1 MQNSKR
7 KFQRIIFITL
17 FCTAIT
23 ITAVSVYARPIPV
36 ANHSFETPM
45 IDPAK
50 NPFYAIGFVSLW
62 REKDRDLA
70 GYSLGTFHNK
80 PADSNDYISNL
91 DGDQAAFLD
100 GGIRSSLEQEL
111 PAVYRVGRQYRM
123 TISACP
129 SFLYPPL
136 TQDSLL
142 LAFSYLSLSEMTDIS
157 TTSASASELQVN
169 QMVDF
174 SITLP
179 VVKPTDPYVGQSIG
193 IAIRTNGT
201 ALRYW
206 DVDNVRVTELAGD
219 ITGEGRVNL
228 EDFAILADQWQSC
241 DNPSADLTGD
251 GCVHLDDVLLMS
263 EYWLDY
269 EPDTAYGPGE

>member
-1 MQNSKR
+1 MNIK
-7 KFQRIIFITL
+7 IFSV
-17 FCTAIT
+17 AIA
-23 ITAVSVYARPIPV
+23 AVLGVVCAYARPIPV
-36 ANHSFETPM
+36 ANHSFEIPA
-45 IDPAK
+45 IDPNK
-50 NPFYAIGFVSLW
+50 NPFYAIGLVSVW
-62 REKDRDLA
+62 REKDRDPA
-70 GYSLGTFHNK
+70 GSSLGTFHNK

-111 PAVYRVGRQYRM
+111 AAVYRVGRQYRM

-129 SFLYPPL
+129 SFRYPPL

-142 LAFSYLSLSEMTDIS
+142 LAFSYLSLFEMTDIS
-157 TTSASASELQVN
+157 TTSASASLLEVN

-174 SITLP
+174 SIALP
-179 VVKPTDPYVGQSIG
+179 MVKPTDPYAGQSIG

-219 ITGEGRVNL
+219 FTGEGRVNL
-228 EDFAILADQWQSC
+228 EDFAILAEQWQSC
-241 DNPSADLTGD
+241 TETTADLTGD
-251 GCVHLDDVLLMS
+251 GCVYLDDVLLMS
-263 EYWLDY
+263 EYWMDY
-269 EPDTAYGPGE
+269 EPNTGYEPGE